1 MESAIRTRLESAGF
15 TYLGQENKGRYCHG
29 MVTLC
34 GNLDALRFLREEH
47 LLRIFF
53 NAKVRKGH
61 AFTYSELKPMTGTKS
76 AETANRLY
84 EQARWLAGQQILL
97 RGYSL
102 HCPVC
107 DLDVWYDL
115 ASVGEFT
122 ICQGCRSAMQLPLE
136 APFSFRLNQLFIEGM
151 KQGAATVLLTALRL
165 YETIP
170 DPFGSFIWQSGARIK
185 KRGLEAE
192 LDLIA
197 ICGNRLIV
205 AECKDNF
212 DDNATLHDQLQRT
225 SEVAQV
231 LGADEFIFAS
241 LRDVDLNTINAL
253 NGISPLARWSR
264 PELLQKGL

>member
-1 MESAIRTRLESAGF
+1 MESAIRTRLEAAGF

-34 GNLDALRFLREEH
+34 GDLPTMRFLREEH

-122 ICQGCRSAMQLPLE
+122 ICQGCRSRMQLPLE
-136 APFSFRLNQLFIEGM
+136 APFAFRLNQLFIEGM
-151 KQGAATVLLTALRL
+151 KQGAATVLLTALHL
-165 YETIP
+165 YEISP
-170 DPFGSFIWQSGARIK
+170 AAFIWQSGARIK

-197 ICGNRLIV
+197 ICGDRLII
-205 AECKDNF
+205 AECKDNIA
-212 DDNATLHDQLQRT
+212 DDAALHEQLQRT
-225 SEVAQV
+225 SEVAHA

-241 LRDVDLNTINAL
+241 LKQDDANSLNLVSAAMPMTQLSRAKLLAL
-253 NGISPLARWSR
+253 G
-264 PELLQKGL
+264 